1 MNLKLEL
8 EQLNLN
14 NPSVHLDDLIEE
26 MVSHI
31 GSTDPILR
39 DELIYTTFGKL
50 VMANLLSESQ
60 LTMLLSTCLDE
71 KHLFYHIGEKGT
83 DTVFTRSFSVLAIAL
98 LLEND
103 RERRFLKDEQV
114 NNTIKACFR
123 YVREEKDT
131 RGFVEA
137 KGWAHSIAH
146 GADAL
151 TEAVKHP
158 IFRMESLAK
167 CLEVL
172 EACLFKEAT
181 YVDDEDER
189 LLFVVEA
196 LLEKGMEEKRL
207 SQWLQGLN
215 QSLESLFKEKGYCV
229 ESFHKKRNVL
239 GFLKS
244 CYFRLLI
251 KNECPEARGVIE
263 EIVERWT
270 RKIYLGE

>member
-8 EQLNLN
+8 EQLDLN
-14 NPSVHLDDLIEE
+14 TAPVELDDLIEE
-26 MVSHI
+26 MVLQI

-50 VMANLLSESQ
+50 VMENLLSESQ

-71 KHLFYHIGEKGT
+71 NQLFYHVGEKGT
-83 DTVFTRSFSVLAIAL
+83 DTVFTRSFSVLVIAL
-98 LLEND
+98 LIEKD

-114 NNTIKACFR
+114 NDTIKACFR
-123 YVREEKDT
+123 YLREEEDT

-158 IFRMESLAK
+158 VFRMESLTE
-167 CLEVL
+167 CLDVLEV
-172 EACLFKEAT
+172 CLFKEAA

-196 LLEKGMEEKRL
+196 LLEKGMKEERL

-215 QSLESLFKEKGYCV
+215 QSLEFFFEEKGYCV

-251 KNECPEARGVIE
+251 RNECPEARGVIE
-263 EIVERWT
+263 EIIERWT

>member
-8 EQLNLN
+8 EQIDLNHS
-14 NPSVHLDDLIEE
+14 SVNLDALIEE
-26 MVSHI
+26 MVLQI
-31 GSTDPILR
+31 GSTDPVLR

-50 VMANLLSESQ
+50 VMEDHLSESQ
-60 LTMLLSTCLDE
+60 LTRLLSTCLDE
-71 KHLFYHIGEKGT
+71 NHLFYHIGEKGT
-83 DTVFTRSFSVLAIAL
+83 DTVFTRSFSVLVIEL
-98 LLEND
+98 LLKKD
-103 RERRFLKDEQV
+103 REKRFLKNEQV
-114 NNTIKACFR
+114 NDTINACCR
-123 YVREEKDT
+123 YLREEKDT
-131 RGFVEA
+131 RGFVEG

-158 IFRMESLAK
+158 VYHTESLPK
-167 CLEVL
+167 CLDVL
-172 EACLFKEAT
+172 ETCLFKEAV

-196 LLEKGMEEKRL
+196 LLEKGMREERL
-207 SQWLQGLN
+207 IQGINELH
-215 QSLESLFKEKGYCV
+215 QRLASLFEEKGYCV
-229 ESFHKKRNVL
+229 ESFHMKRNVL

-251 KNECPEARGVIE
+251 RNKCPEARGVIG

-270 RKIYLGE
+270 RKIYIGE